1 MTKKY
6 LEIIDPIHDFIRIYE
21 PEIKVIDSPIFQRLR
36 RIRQLAG
43 AHLVYPSAQ
52 HSRFEHS
59 LGVTHLAGQA
69 ATVLK
74 DKGFLNSDDVTNL
87 RLGGLLH
94 DIGHGPFSHLFEEV
108 LQKRKKIS
116 HEEIGKKLILQTEI
130 GDLLSKSGFNKK
142 FLADLTLGNS
152 KYQFMNE
159 IISGGL
165 SADMMDYLPRDG
177 YFTGAEHA
185 KIDFKRIIQ
194 SLDVYEKKLSLD
206 KSALYSFE
214 SMMISRYQMFKAV
227 YFHKTVRSAE
237 VMLLEAMSLADN
249 ELELT
254 SNNLDNYIKLTDEFV
269 ISKLISL
276 PGKSSDLKR
285 AKQLAK
291 DYQERRLL
299 KCVFEKILSRN
310 DPISKVKTS
319 DIQKEISKKSKID
332 DSEIFIDV
340 SMTPSIP
347 LTPSKKESESIILTS
362 KKGTIPKEVYE
373 LSISEIPL
381 VSAISGFMNILRVYT
396 AQKNRKKVEIAA
408 EVILGENKL

>member
-6 LEIIDPIHDFIRIYE
+6 LEIVDPIHDFIRIYE
-21 PEIKVIDSPIFQRLR
+21 SEIKIMDTPIFQRLR

-43 AHLVYPSAQ
+43 AHLVYPGAQ

-59 LGVTHLAGQA
+59 LGVTHVAGQA

-74 DKGFLNSDDVTNL
+74 DKGFLNSDDVTSL
-87 RLGGLLH
+87 RMGGLLH
-94 DIGHGPFSHLFEEV
+94 DLGHGPFSHLFEEV

-116 HEEIGKKLILQTEI
+116 HEEIGKKIILQTEI
-130 GDLLSKSGFNKK
+130 GDLLSKSGLDKN
-142 FLADLTLGNS
+142 FLADLAFGNS
-152 KYQFMNE
+152 KHQFMNE

-194 SLDVYEKKLSLD
+194 SLDVHEKKLSLD

-227 YFHKTVRSAE
+227 YYHKTVRSAE
-237 VMLLEAMSLADN
+237 VMLLESMSLADN
-249 ELELT
+249 ELDLT
-254 SNNLDNYIKLTDEFV
+254 STNLDNYIKLTDEFV

-276 PGKSSDLKR
+276 PEKSSDLRR
-285 AKQLAK
+285 ARQLAM

-299 KCVFEKILSRN
+299 KCVFEKILTRH
-310 DPISKVKTS
+310 DLMDKIKKS
-319 DIQKEISKKSKID
+319 DIKKQISKKSKVEE
-332 DSEIFIDV
+332 SEIFIDV

-362 KKGTIPKEVYE
+362 KKNTLSKEAYE
-373 LSISEIPL
+373 LPISEIPL

-396 AQKNRKKVEIAA
+396 PQKNRKKVEIAA
-408 EVILGENKL
+408 QIILGENKL

>member
-6 LEIIDPIHDFIRIYE
+6 LEIVDPIHDFIRIYE
-21 PEIKVIDSPIFQRLR
+21 SEIKIIDTPIFQRLR

-43 AHLVYPSAQ
+43 AHLVYPGAQ

-59 LGVTHLAGQA
+59 LGVTHVAGQA

-74 DKGFLNSDDVTNL
+74 DKGFLNSDDVANL
-87 RLGGLLH
+87 RMGGLLH
-94 DIGHGPFSHLFEEV
+94 DLGHGPFSHLFEEV
-108 LQKRKKIS
+108 LQKRKKIL
-116 HEEIGKKLILQTEI
+116 HEEIGKKIILQTEI
-130 GDLLSKSGFNKK
+130 GDMISKSGFNKR
-142 FLADLTLGNS
+142 FLADLAFGNS
-152 KYQFMNE
+152 KHQFMNE

-194 SLDVYEKKLSLD
+194 SLDVHEKKLSLD

-227 YFHKTVRSAE
+227 YYHKTVRSAE
-237 VMLLEAMSLADN
+237 VMLLESMSLADN
-249 ELELT
+249 ELDLT
-254 SNNLDNYIKLTDEFV
+254 STNLDDYIKLTDEFV

-276 PGKSSDLKR
+276 PEKSSDLRR
-285 AKQLAK
+285 ARQFAK

-299 KCVFEKILSRN
+299 KCVFEKILARQ
-310 DPISKVKTS
+310 DLIGKIQTL
-319 DIQKEISKKSKID
+319 DIKKQISKKSKIEE
-332 DSEIFIDV
+332 SEIFIDV

-347 LTPSKKESESIILTS
+347 LTPLKKESESIILTS
-362 KKGTIPKEVYE
+362 KKGTLSKEAYE
-373 LSISEIPL
+373 LPISEIPL
-381 VSAISGFMNILRVYT
+381 VSAISGFVNILRVYT

-408 EVILGENKL
+408 QIILGENKL